1 MDGVWDIASPTQV
14 LTARLDAVDAALTR
28 AFAPLLSD
36 NEGRAN
42 LARTA
47 ALAKIAAEAACER
60 PDGRPLFAGHASLP
74 WPDDATPHLVLWHA
88 QSLLR
93 EFRGDGHIAALVAEG
108 INGPEA
114 LVLHHATGEL
124 PLAALQG
131 SRAWT
136 DDEWA
141 ATVATLVER
150 GYVNADGTFTD
161 HGRARRQAIEDQTD
175 ALATEPYATLGAD
188 GCNELR
194 SIGRAFSK
202 AVIDA
207 GLLDFTKLLN
217 APPD

>member
-1 MDGVWDIASPTQV
+1 MSWTVEHRYCNPS
-14 LTARLDAVDAALTR
+14 ALNHPQR
-28 AFAPLLSD
+28 DPPFF
-36 NEGRAN
+36 
-42 LARTA
+42 RTA
-47 ALAKIAAEAACER
+47 ALAKVAAIAACDR

-74 WPDDATPHLVLWHA
+74 WPDDSEPQLVLWHA

-131 SRAWT
+131 SRAWA

-141 ATVATLVER
+141 ATVATLAGR
-150 GYVNADGTFTD
+150 GYVNDDGTFTD
-161 HGRARRQAIEDQTD
+161 HGRARRQWVEDRTD
-175 ALATEPYATLGAD
+175 ELATAPYAALGED

-194 SIGRAFSK
+194 TKGRMFSM
-202 AVIDA
+202 AVIDG
-207 GLLDFTKLLN
+207 GLLDFSKLLT
-217 APPD
+217 ASTE